1 MRKRAC
7 PFCHGEP
14 SKIFGV
20 RGGIWVR
27 CEMCRSVF
35 RDITPGMFEQLHDDA
50 CQDHHFV
57 DTVVSVSGMGPTT
70 FKWEKLAIPGA
81 SLLEIGPGT
90 GHLLAAAHEAGRTV
104 AGVEASEVHR
114 TFIRDTWGIDSLSFD
129 AIVMI
134 NVLEHVYDIAGFLRS
149 AAELLAPGG
158 VMLVST
164 VNAVSLEAAL
174 LRGWWSMCKEHDHV
188 SFPSPAGLASAG
200 RAAGLRAERL
210 WSAELPFELPVSAL
224 VAARDWAQARHGRQG
239 NASRGHRAGPSP
251 GGLSTAAKARLARL
265 YSASAG
271 LDPASRLLGAL
282 GRAAT
287 VKAHFRPATS

>member
-1 MRKRAC
+1 
-7 PFCHGEP
+7 
-14 SKIFGV
+14 
-20 RGGIWVR
+20 
-27 CEMCRSVF
+27 MCRSVF
-35 RDITPGMFEQLHDDA
+35 RDITPGMFEQLHDEA
-50 CQDHHFV
+50 RHDHHFV
-57 DTVVSVSGMGPTT
+57 DTVVSVSGMDPATAQ
-70 FKWEKLAIPGA
+70 WNKLAIPGA

-90 GHLLAAAHEAGRTV
+90 GHLLAAAHKDGRTV
-104 AGVEASEVHR
+104 AAVETSEVHR
-114 TFIRDTWGIDSLSFD
+114 TFIRDTWGIGALYPDMPAVPRDLAFD

-149 AAELLAPGG
+149 AAGLLAPGG

-210 WSAELPFELPVSAL
+210 WSAELPFEFPVSVA
-224 VAARDWAQARHGRQG
+224 VAARDWAQARHGRRG
-239 NASRGHRAGPSP
+239 NASSGHRAGPAP
-251 GGLSTAAKARLARL
+251 DGINTAAKARLARL
-265 YSASAG
+265 YSAGAG
-271 LDPASRLLGAL
+271 LDPAARLLGAL

-287 VKAHFRPATS
+287 VKARFRPATG

>member
-1 MRKRAC
+1 
-7 PFCHGEP
+7 
-14 SKIFGV
+14 
-20 RGGIWVR
+20 
-27 CEMCRSVF
+27 
-35 RDITPGMFEQLHDDA
+35 MFEQLHDEA
-50 CQDHHFV
+50 CHDHHFV
-57 DTVVSVSGMGPTT
+57 DTVVSVSGMGPATA
-70 FKWEKLAIPGA
+70 KWNRLAIPGA

-90 GHLLAAAHEAGRTV
+90 GHLLAAAHRAGRTV
-104 AGVEASEVHR
+104 AAVETSEVHR
-114 TFIRDTWGIDSLSFD
+114 AFIRDTWGIDSLYPDMSAVPRDLLFD

-149 AAELLAPGG
+149 AARLLAPAG

-188 SFPSPAGLASAG
+188 SFPSRAGLAQAG

-210 WSAELPFELPVSAL
+210 WSAELPFEFPVSAL
-224 VAARDWAQARHGRQG
+224 VAARDWAQARPGRQG
-239 NASRGHRAGPSP
+239 KANGGRQAGPAPDS
-251 GGLSTAAKARLARL
+251 LNTAAKARLARL
-265 YSASAG
+265 YSASVG
-271 LDPASRLLGAL
+271 LDPAARLLGAL